1 MMGNR
6 LFNRVQSAFF
16 SPLTLGAIGLMFLND
31 QLLKWVHILPGF
43 LTGKLSDVA
52 FLFFAPIV
60 LAYLLRAGSRFRLFI
75 AFVLPAVLFTAVN
88 CLPELSRILAGGLS
102 LFIPSRLWCDPL
114 DLIALPVMPFSL
126 AFILTRRPAAP
137 TLSSPRTRLAEIALL
152 ASTSFVCVATSPA
165 PPVLYEPVY
174 MSWND
179 FRSAVKVLPPES
191 IGRRG
196 KIYVKGDYLY
206 VSEPNRGIH
215 VIDVRDPARPAARAF
230 FRVPGNLDVAVK
242 GSALYADS
250 FTDLLVFCL
259 AQEPEDSFLVRR
271 IENVFPYDPGQTL
284 GEGEFMSNTRNVEKN
299 KGVVIAWRQIM
310 EDPWKEGRR

>member
-1 MMGNR
+1 MGDR
-6 LFNRVQSAFF
+6 LFDKVRSAFF
-16 SPLTLGAIGLMFLND
+16 SPLIIGAIGLMFLND
-31 QLLKWVHILPGF
+31 QFLKRAHVLPGL

-60 LAYLLRAGSRFRLFI
+60 LAYLVRAGGRFRLFI
-75 AFVLPAVLFTAVN
+75 AFVLPALLFTAVN
-88 CLPELSRILAGGLS
+88 CLPEAARLMAGGLS
-102 LFIPSRLWCDPL
+102 LFIPSRLWPDPA
-114 DLIALPVMPFSL
+114 DLLALFVMPASL

-137 TLSSPRTRLAEIALL
+137 RRPGPRTRLAEIALL
-152 ASTSFVCVATSPA
+152 ASTSFVCLATSRE
-165 PPVLYEPVY
+165 PPVLYDPVY
-174 MSWND
+174 MSWSD
-179 FRSAVKVLPPES
+179 FRSAVKVLPPEP

-215 VIDVRDPARPAARAF
+215 VIDVRDPAHPAARAF

-259 AQEPEDSFLVRR
+259 AQEPEDSFLVKR

-284 GEGEFMSNTRNVEKN
+284 GEGEFISNTRNVDKN
-299 KGVVIAWRQIM
+299 KGVVVAWRQIM
-310 EDPWKEGRR
+310 ADPWKEERR